1 MTCCLSQNK
10 SVEAAAGEL
19 IQSSNSQNTQTH
31 PILEAQALVA
41 PFFRLF
47 RQILNSSSFV
57 LGQKEWMAVPPASPL
72 TKPSIWLNQQDQKQA
87 CKQLCLNHRQRNPL
101 GNVCIYTCTFTECGY
116 GTFKKKKKK
125 ERHFLILYK

>member
-1 MTCCLSQNK
+1 MFTLVPARDSRVLQREKGRLVKLMTCCLSQNK

-72 TKPSIWLNQQDQKQA
+72 TKPSIWLNQ
-87 CKQLCLNHRQRNPL
+87 
-101 GNVCIYTCTFTECGY
+101 
-116 GTFKKKKKK
+116 
-125 ERHFLILYK
+125 